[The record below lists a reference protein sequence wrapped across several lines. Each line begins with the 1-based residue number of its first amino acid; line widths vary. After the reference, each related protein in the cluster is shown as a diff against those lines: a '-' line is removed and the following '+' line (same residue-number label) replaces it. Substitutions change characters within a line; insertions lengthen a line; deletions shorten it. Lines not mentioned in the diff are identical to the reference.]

1 MSSIA
6 KEFEPNVSRIR
17 HWLAF
22 DHLRPEQGIAL
33 LVGLDADEVAV
44 NALAN
49 WGENKRKDD
58 AILGSGVSFLNG
70 DTIKISHQKESVDE
84 EGSYRERIHLYERD
98 HFIDAEG
105 ESDYAMTK
113 AELDLNFAS
122 VEAEAAALAAATDE
136 AEYEMYENFL
146 TDLEDARTRF
156 SICVQKYRLW
166 LQYWHSGEHLKPT
179 PLLDFVEWAL
189 SKNLRPEW
197 LSLEMESYLYTVR
210 QGKGAENSAP
220 PEKATLT
227 FFDKTST
234 TYPPELDIALRAWRE
249 ISTTVGKGKPKLRIM
264 KWLDDNAKELSNEAK
279 NRIATVVNWDKSGG
293 ATRTD

>member
-1 MSSIA
+1 MSLIA
-6 KEFEPNVSRIR
+6 KEFEPDVSRIR
-17 HWLAF
+17 HWLTF

-33 LVGLDADEVAV
+33 LVGLDADEVTV

-70 DTIKISHQKESVDE
+70 DTIKISHPQKSVDE
-84 EGSYRERIHLYERD
+84 EGSYRERIHPYVRD
-98 HFIDAEG
+98 HFIEAEG
-105 ESDYAMTK
+105 ESDYAMTE
-113 AELDLNFAS
+113 AELDLNSAS
-122 VEAEAAALAAATDE
+122 VEAEAAATVE

-146 TDLEDARTRF
+146 TDLEDARPRF

-179 PLLDFVEWAL
+179 HLLDFVEWAL
-189 SKNLRPEW
+189 SKDLRPEW
-197 LSLEMESYLYTVR
+197 LNREVECYLYTSR
-210 QGKGAENSAP
+210 QEKCAAP
-220 PEKATLT
+220 PEVVTPPI
-227 FFDKTST
+227 FDKAST

-249 ISTTVGKGKPKLRIM
+249 ISTTAGKGKPKSRIM